1 MNKKILS
8 LVFVALFAAIISAG
22 GLLAIPIGPV
32 PIALQNFFTLLSGL
46 VLGPLLGAAA
56 VGLYLVAGV
65 VGAPVFANSGSPMGI
80 ARLLGPTGGFF
91 LGYLLGA
98 LVAGLIVGV
107 PKPGEKTPVW
117 RYIAAVAAGL
127 LIVYVP
133 GLIRLKWV
141 LNISWPQTFMAGFVP
156 FLPGDAFKGIVAG
169 LIAPRLRKTAAQL
182 LSA

>member
-1 MNKKILS
+1 MNKKVLS
-8 LVFVALFAAIISAG
+8 LVFVALFAALISAG
-22 GLLAIPIGPV
+22 ALIAVPIGPV

-46 VLGPLLGAAA
+46 VLGPILGTAA
-56 VGLYLVAGV
+56 VGLFLAAGA
-65 VGAPVFANSGSPMGI
+65 VGAPVFANSGSPMGM

-98 LVAGLIVGV
+98 LIAGLIVGV
-107 PKPGEKTPVW
+107 PRPGEKTPAW
-117 RYIAAVAAGL
+117 RYIVAVAAGL

-141 LNISWPQTFMAGFVP
+141 LNITWPQTFMAGLVP
-156 FLPGDAFKGIVAG
+156 FLPGDALKGVIAG